1 MKVTLAII
9 ALCIWSSACGK
20 PPQPFEIKDV
30 CSQPT
35 GTNVVIQGYISL
47 PKAIDTIQITKG
59 GRITQV
65 GYQMFVMTKADATGD
80 AVKATFWTS
89 DKGDP
94 NSIKPLPRNYT
105 WNDLIV
111 VSDDG
116 KEVRA
121 GKEIKV
127 TGEVTPD
134 EKTGC
139 GVGVAKIEAL

>member
-1 MKVTLAII
+1 MKRTLALITLL
-9 ALCIWSSACGK
+9 AFSNGCGK

-47 PKAIDTIQITKG
+47 PKTIDTIQITKG

-105 WNDLIV
+105 WNDLVV

-139 GVGVAKIEAL
+139 GVGVAKIEAM